1 MSENRRGNFFDSH
14 CMGQFSSVHGQL
26 PGLRAGVDLVWSP
39 LDPPMYAPKQANLS
53 SPLCNQATATHYYD
67 NVRRRICFLRQF
79 PSTKL
84 L

>member
-1 MSENRRGNFFDSH
+1 MLENCRGGGFDSH
-14 CMGQFSSVHGQL
+14 CMGQFRASSWLEG
-26 PGLRAGVDLVWSP
+26 GVELFWAP
-39 LDPPMYAPKQANLS
+39 LDAPMYAPKQVNLS
-53 SPLCNQATATHYYD
+53 SPICNQATATHYYD